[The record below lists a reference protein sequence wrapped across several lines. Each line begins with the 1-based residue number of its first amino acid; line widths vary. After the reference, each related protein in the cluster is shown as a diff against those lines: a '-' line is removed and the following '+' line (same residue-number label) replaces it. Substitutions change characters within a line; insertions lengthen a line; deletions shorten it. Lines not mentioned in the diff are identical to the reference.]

1 MSGPFR
7 AQQTFY
13 NKYQPFKTTLLNS
26 KLQSLEKLKLD
37 IALEIV
43 IVLRNKTTLG
53 KSYIIGQFQKHTIHT
68 FIILFV
74 TSPSS
79 VQSKAAIARMS
90 HCENDC
96 NTELQ
101 ILSSSYGLGYAILS
115 LCITRINFI
124 STLFNILKPELTS
137 QPKQFTIEK
146 FCKTEENPQ
155 TLSVFIW
162 QHFQRFKFR
171 LVSLGWYRYSDI
183 LKA

>member
-13 NKYQPFKTTLLNS
+13 NKYWPFKITLLNS
-26 KLQSLEKLKLD
+26 KLKSLEKLKLD

-53 KSYIIGQFQKHTIHT
+53 KSYIIGQFQKHNIHT

-96 NTELQ
+96 NTDICVFFLLLTKYTELQ
-101 ILSSSYGLGYAILS
+101 MLSSSYGLGYTILS
-115 LCITRINFI
+115 LCITRLNFI
-124 STLFNILKPELTS
+124 STLFNKLKLELTTF
-137 QPKQFTIEK
+137 QPQQFTIEK
-146 FCKTEENPQ
+146 FCNT
-155 TLSVFIW
+155 
-162 QHFQRFKFR
+162 
-171 LVSLGWYRYSDI
+171 
-183 LKA
+183 